1 MYLNIKGEPISLK
14 TPIVMGIVNCTDDS
28 FYWKSRVNDDRST
41 LQRVEQH
48 LSEGATFIDL
58 GAVST
63 RPNHTPLDAETEF
76 MQIKKYLKLIMS
88 HFPEARVSID
98 TFRARIAEMAVSEG
112 AFLINDISG
121 GIDPDMFKTMGK
133 LQVPYCLTHYNR
145 EKPLENED
153 LIPDMLTFFAN
164 QIEKLKAENVNDII
178 LDPGFGFGKPV
189 DQSYFLMKHLDL
201 LHALELPLLVGISR
215 KSMLYHLLDSTPDQ
229 MLAGTITLNCLAV
242 QKGAHIIRVHDVK
255 EAVDTIRV
263 TQHYMQIE

>member
-98 TFRARIAEMAVSEG
+98 TFRA
-112 AFLINDISG
+112 
-121 GIDPDMFKTMGK
+121 
-133 LQVPYCLTHYNR
+133 
-145 EKPLENED
+145 
-153 LIPDMLTFFAN
+153 
-164 QIEKLKAENVNDII
+164 
-178 LDPGFGFGKPV
+178 
-189 DQSYFLMKHLDL
+189 
-201 LHALELPLLVGISR
+201 
-215 KSMLYHLLDSTPDQ
+215 
-229 MLAGTITLNCLAV
+229 
-242 QKGAHIIRVHDVK
+242 
-255 EAVDTIRV
+255 
-263 TQHYMQIE
+263 

>member
-1 MYLNIKGEPISLK
+1 M
-14 TPIVMGIVNCTDDS
+14 
-28 FYWKSRVNDDRST
+28 
-41 LQRVEQH
+41 EQH

-112 AFLINDISG
+112 AVLINDISG

-153 LIPDMLTFFAN
+153 LIPDMLTFLP
-164 QIEKLKAENVNDII
+164 IRLKN
-178 LDPGFGFGKPV
+178 
-189 DQSYFLMKHLDL
+189 
-201 LHALELPLLVGISR
+201 
-215 KSMLYHLLDSTPDQ
+215 
-229 MLAGTITLNCLAV
+229 
-242 QKGAHIIRVHDVK
+242 
-255 EAVDTIRV
+255 
-263 TQHYMQIE
+263 